1 MGTMKKVLVTGAGG
15 FVGGWVVES
24 FLLAGIPVRAGLRSW
39 NSAVRLA
46 RHRVEMVP
54 CDVLIPTQLD
64 VALKDCDA
72 VVHCAVGSEQ
82 VTVTGTRNVMSAAC
96 RHDIQRIVHLSS
108 VAVYGKSPG
117 TIVEDHPRHSRGNP
131 YAQYKI
137 EAETVCE
144 EFMDQGLP
152 IRVLRPSIIY
162 GPFSE
167 AWTVSFG
174 KRLTSGKWGT
184 FGKSGEGLCNLVY
197 VTDVVQAIY
206 RALHADEQVSGF
218 FNVNGVEP
226 ITWNEYFT
234 RFNDALQGPP
244 LRQINPLPIALKAR
258 LFAPVRSTAKFALS
272 RFGKSI
278 TALHAKSALAA
289 SYMSATESTL
299 KLTPTREQLKL
310 YAVRANY
317 PIDKAHEQLGFWP
330 QVDVNQG
337 LSRSVAWLRQHGIV
351 ESRS

>member
-1 MGTMKKVLVTGAGG
+1 MALKKVLVTGAGG

-46 RHRVEMVP
+46 RHGVELVP
-54 CDVLIPTQLD
+54 CDVLMPAQLD
-64 VALKDCDA
+64 AAMQDCNA

-82 VTVTGTRNVMSAAC
+82 VTVTGTRNVLSAA
-96 RHDIQRIVHLSS
+96 QRQRVHHIVHLSS
-108 VAVYGKSPG
+108 VAVYGKAPG

-137 EAETVCE
+137 EAEKVCE
-144 EFMDQGLP
+144 QFMDQGLP
-152 IRVLRPSIIY
+152 VRVLRPSIIY

-206 RALHADEQVSGF
+206 RALTVDGQPMGF
-218 FNVNGVEP
+218 FNVNGTEQ

-244 LRQINPLPIALKAR
+244 LPQINPLPIALKAR
-258 LFAPVRSTAKFALS
+258 LFAPVRATAKFALS

-289 SYMSATESTL
+289 SYMSATESSL

-310 YAVRANY
+310 YGVQANY
-317 PIDKAHEQLGFWP
+317 PIDKARQQLGFQP

-337 LSRSVAWLRQHGIV
+337 LAHSVAWLLRHGIV
-351 ESRS
+351 DSPA